1 MFRNSA
7 PDSYNPARRKLLRS
21 AALILGFII
30 TGARGLFARAQENS
44 GAAAEVHLEETLQ
57 QLARHLFPHDT
68 LPAAPYK
75 EVATALIS
83 RASADS
89 KVAKTLQGGVA
100 QLDEGSPTPWLMRG
114 EAQQTAAIKKI
125 EGGEFFRLMRTTAI
139 EHLYRNREVWK
150 LLGYQGSSVELG
162 GYVDRG
168 FDDIDWLPG
177 ESKAQ

>member
-1 MFRNSA
+1 M
-7 PDSYNPARRKLLRS
+7 RS
-21 AALILGFII
+21 AALLLGLII

-44 GAAAEVHLEETLQ
+44 GAATEVHLQETLQ

-83 RASADS
+83 RASTDS
-89 KVAKTLQGGVA
+89 KVAKTLQGGVR

-114 EAQQTAAIKKI
+114 EALQVAAIRKI
-125 EGGEFFRLMRTTAI
+125 ESGAFFRLVRITAI

-150 LLGYQGSSVELG
+150 MLGYQGSSVEFG

-177 ESKAQ
+177 ESNE